1 MYRPNA
7 EEAELN
13 SQWRPLT
20 LTEIL
25 AQEQCVDACH
35 PQASHPQRSTR
46 PEAVPNLPPLLGSPH
61 HREKQATIRAK
72 REWIGAIAALEHLL
86 KHTILP
92 INLPIPLPTIPAT
105 ELPEGSNDLGLQPSP
120 QGVLIAGPSPVLRD
134 SGLIQSLY
142 CWTLM
147 SSSAAA
153 SVQLPPS
160 ATEGTL
166 AQTGSMRSLT
176 LPDWEGAAQEQFCL
190 VLTPTFSLVVVL
202 GEDLEGFATFQ
213 FSFDPAIILKVWQA
227 IGLRI
232 QWSAPEELT
241 VLTEQVQQFTPCP
254 PDYRLVS
261 QFSRLWLRYLPDVQP
276 ESPPSRT
283 VVQLPKWQ
291 TRPGDG
297 REPNESRKLGVGNPP
312 QDVELLKAIAHEVRT
327 PLATIRTLARLLLK
341 RKTIPLD
348 IRQPLEKIDRECT
361 QQIDRFS
368 LFFQAVELETS
379 APQNTGLALTTTSLS
394 DVIQQG
400 IPRWQQQANRLD
412 QTLQVQM
419 PQHMPTVVSNPA
431 MLDQAL
437 TGLIEQ
443 FTRSL
448 PQGSDIQLLV
458 TQAGHQLKLQMH
470 ASPAVGQCW
479 TQNHVKPIFR
489 SLGKLLMF
497 QPETGS
503 LTLNRSVTKN
513 LFQALGGKL
522 IVRERPT
529 NGETLTIFL
538 PLCGGI
544 EDV

>member
-1 MYRPNA
+1 MSRPNA
-7 EEAELN
+7 EEVELN
-13 SQWRPLT
+13 SHWRPLT

-25 AQEQCVDACH
+25 AQEQCVNALDFPA
-35 PQASHPQRSTR
+35 PAAEANRITSPEESHTNP
-46 PEAVPNLPPLLGSPH
+46 LPPLLGSRH
-61 HREKQATIRAK
+61 QREKQAATRAK

-86 KHTILP
+86 KQIAQPGDFQALDQTQ
-92 INLPIPLPTIPAT
+92 PT
-105 ELPEGSNDLGLQPSP
+105 GST

-134 SGLIQSLY
+134 ADLIQTLS

-147 SSSAAA
+147 PSTSVCP
-153 SVQLPPS
+153 VQLPPCS
-160 ATEGTL
+160 PQRPS
-166 AQTGSMRSLT
+166 AQTGRMRSIT
-176 LPDWEGAAQEQFCL
+176 IPDEDGLAQEQFCL
-190 VLTPTFSLVVVL
+190 VLSPTFSLVLVL
-202 GEDLEGFATFQ
+202 GQDLEGFATFQ
-213 FSFDPAIILKVWQA
+213 FSFDPVTILKAWQA
-227 IGLRI
+227 TALRV
-232 QWSAPEELT
+232 QWSAPHELT
-241 VLTEQVQQFTPCP
+241 ALTEQIQQFTPCS

-261 QFSRLWLRYLPDVQP
+261 QFSRLWLRYLP
-276 ESPPSRT
+276 ESQTLPATPRST
-283 VVQLPKWQ
+283 LQLPNWQ
-291 TRPGDG
+291 ALTG
-297 REPNESRKLGVGNPP
+297 EAWEAKETKKAGVSSAAA

-341 RKTIPLD
+341 RKTIPLE

-368 LFFQAVELETS
+368 LFFKAVELETS
-379 APQNTGLALTTTSLS
+379 PPQNHGLALTTTSLN
-394 DVIQQG
+394 DLIQQG

-448 PQGSDIQLLV
+448 PQGSDIQILV
-458 TQAGHQLKLQMH
+458 TQAGHQLKLQMQ

-529 NGETLTIFL
+529 DGETMTIFL
-538 PLCGGI
+538 PLCGGL